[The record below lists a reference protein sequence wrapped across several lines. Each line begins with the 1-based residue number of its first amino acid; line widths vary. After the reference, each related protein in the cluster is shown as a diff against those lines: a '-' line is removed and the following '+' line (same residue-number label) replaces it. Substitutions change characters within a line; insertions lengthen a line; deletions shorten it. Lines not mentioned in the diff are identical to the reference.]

1 MKGPSRLTGILL
13 GVVGAVVG
21 GVVGYY
27 VCDWMLN
34 YAFYGLILPGTLVGV
49 GFGLVSRQKCFVCG
63 IACGVAGVA
72 MGIFTE
78 WRLFPFIQD
87 DSLAFFVTHLHQLRP
102 VTLLLIGLGGLFSF
116 WFGIGRD
123 AAQRQQ
129 ARPATPAQQH
139 SDTAAGEE

>member
-1 MKGPSRLTGILL
+1 MKGPSRLVGILR

-49 GFGLVSRQKCFVCG
+49 GFGLLSRQKCVLCG
-63 IACGVAGVA
+63 IACGVAGLA

-78 WRLFPFIQD
+78 WRLFPFVEDQ
-87 DSLAFFVTHLHQLRP
+87 SFAFFVTHLHQLRP
-102 VTLLLIGLGGLFSF
+102 VTLLLIGLGGVFSF
-116 WFGIGRD
+116 WFGMGRD
-123 AAQRQQ
+123 AGSGPEAG
-129 ARPATPAQQH
+129 ARTPAQEH
-139 SDTAAGEE
+139 PDTAAGEE